1 MLEVNNN
8 FLLVGLIIVAVTCIY
23 LLYLNLSKASEL
35 ASLKSALTSLIQ
47 QNKKRDEINNFLLER
62 VDTLTAVING
72 QNSLQAPPVNVVT
85 GSPVTMVSNSQQQPI
100 QEQTMHVEVE
110 DFDSAEIDEILAE
123 DNLTE
128 ASNMVHSNSESKVP
142 ESEPAVPEVTESPT
156 SVTQPVPESPTSVP
170 EPVPEVPEPV
180 PEVPESVPEV
190 PESVPEVPEPVP
202 EVPVSVASD
211 SLSEL
216 INTSEFGDDVSFL
229 FMAKNATA
237 KQKAVDLAVVNSGAD
252 LIDGLLE
259 NDLSV
264 NGDLVSELGELDPT
278 IDYTA
283 VPKDKKKLTSGYTAK
298 QLKSIARHFGVK
310 SRGTKTELVN
320 RIFEKMQ

>member
-190 PESVPEVPEPVP
+190 P
-202 EVPVSVASD
+202 VSVASD

>member
-72 QNSLQAPPVNVVT
+72 QNSLQAPTVNVVT

-170 EPVPEVPEPV
+170 EP
-180 PEVPESVPEV
+180 
-190 PESVPEVPEPVP
+190 VPEVPEPVP

>member
-72 QNSLQAPPVNVVT
+72 QNSLQAPPVNVISGT
-85 GSPVTMVSNSQQQPI
+85 PINMVSNSQHSFQIP
-100 QEQTMHVEVE
+100 QEQTTRDVAE

-128 ASNMVHSNSESKVP
+128 ASNMVHSNNEPNVP
-142 ESEPAVPEVTESPT
+142 ESEPAVPESVTEPST
-156 SVTQPVPESPTSVP
+156 SVS

-180 PEVPESVPEV
+180 PESVPE
-190 PESVPEVPEPVP
+190 PSTSVSEPSTS
-202 EVPVSVASD
+202 VSEPVASD

-237 KQKAVDLAVVNSGAD
+237 KQKAADRIAVTSGTD

-259 NDLSV
+259 NDISV
-264 NGDLVSELGELDPT
+264 NGDLVSEHGELDPT
-278 IDYTA
+278 IDYAA

-320 RIFEKMQ
+320 RIFDKMQ